1 MATSFILCR
10 PSSGQNIY
18 KNSNATVYNVLFT
31 NVMGS
36 HLQLYSSLQ
45 LMSAVV
51 VLSVVSS
58 TQILYIYI
66 VKILEL
72 LLVIL
77 IVEVYRGHTV

>member
-1 MATSFILCR
+1 
-10 PSSGQNIY
+10 
-18 KNSNATVYNVLFT
+18 
-31 NVMGS
+31 MGS